1 MNNIGLIIDREYRQ
15 RVAKKSFII
24 TTILMPLLML
34 GLMVAP
40 ALVMML
46 GGASESTVLV
56 VDNSGII
63 GERLKDS
70 DDTKFKVASGMSVDS
85 ALRRDD
91 VSAVLVIPKGIERAQ
106 VKTPLKFY
114 SNGPSSMLTETEIKS
129 QVNDIIEDNRA
140 RSYDIENLQ
149 EILDNLHSDVAMTT
163 VRNDKEAEETASAEL
178 SYGLGIML
186 TFVLYMFLLLY
197 GQMVMTSIIEEK
209 NNRVLEIVVSSVNP
223 TQMMLGKIIGVGLV
237 AVTQILIWGVLTVLM
252 SAFLLPALLP
262 ASALADVAAV
272 NAGNLDAVSNDLGLI
287 QAIAALGNVG
297 YIVQIMGTLLVFLV
311 GGFLFYAAIYAAI
324 GSAVDNI
331 QDAGQ
336 LQSVTVVPIILG
348 LIFSMTAAADPNSS
362 IAFWLSMIPFTSPM
376 VMMARIP
383 FGIQFWQIA
392 VSAVVLYLSFLAMV
406 WVAAK
411 VYRVG
416 IFMYGKKPN
425 LKELLRWVKYK

>member
-40 ALVMML
+40 ALVMMF

>member
-1 MNNIGLIIDREYRQ
+1 MNSIGLIIDREYRQ

-40 ALVMML
+40 ALVMFL
-46 GGASESTVLV
+46 GGSSESTVLV

-63 GERLKDS
+63 GDRLKDS
-70 DDTKFKVASGMSVDS
+70 DDTKFQLAAGMSVDS

-114 SNGPSSMLTETEIKS
+114 SNGPSSMLTESQIKG
-129 QVNDIIEDNRA
+129 QVNDIIAENRA
-140 RSYDIENLQ
+140 RNYDIENLQ

-237 AVTQILIWGVLTVLM
+237 AVTQILIWGVLTMLM

-272 NAGNLDAVSNDLGLI
+272 NAGNLDAVSNDLGLV

-297 YIVQIMGTLLVFLV
+297 YIAQIMGTLLVFLI

-336 LQSVTVVPIILG
+336 LQSVTVVPILLG
-348 LIFSMTAAADPNSS
+348 LIFSMTAAADPNST

-392 VSAVVLYLSFLAMV
+392 VSAVVLYLSFLVMV
-406 WVAAK
+406 FVAAK

-425 LKELLRWVKYK
+425 LKELIHWVKYK

>member
-1 MNNIGLIIDREYRQ
+1 MNNIGLIIEREYRQ

-24 TTILMPLLML
+24 TTLLMPVLMFGLML
-34 GLMVAP
+34 AP
-40 ALVMML
+40 ALVMMFA
-46 GGASESTVLV
+46 GPNESTVLV

-63 GERLKDS
+63 ADSLKS
-70 DDTKFKVASGMSVDS
+70 NTDTRFEVARDITVDS
-85 ALRRDD
+85 ALRRSD
-91 VSAVLVIPKGIERAQ
+91 VSAVLVIPDGIERPG
-106 VKTPLKFY
+106 VKTPMKYY
-114 SNGPSSMLTETEIKS
+114 SNGPSSMLTESEIKN
-129 QVNDIIEDNRA
+129 QVNDIIETNRA
-140 RSYDIENLQ
+140 RSYDIENFQ
-149 EILDNLHSDVAMTT
+149 EILDNLHSDVSMTT

-237 AVTQILIWGVLTVLM
+237 AVTQIVIWGVLTVLM
-252 SAFLLPALLP
+252 SAFLLPTLLP
-262 ASALADVAAV
+262 ASAAADVAAV
-272 NAGNLDAVSNDLGLI
+272 NAGNIDAVTGDLGLI
-287 QAIAALGNVG
+287 QAAAALGNVG
-297 YIVQIMGTLLVFLV
+297 YIIQIMSTLLLFLI

-336 LQSVTVVPIILG
+336 LQTVTVLPIILG
-348 LIFSMTAAADPNSS
+348 LVFSMTAAADPNTP
-362 IAFWLSMIPFTSPM
+362 IAFWLSLIPFTSPM

-383 FGIQFWQIA
+383 FGIPGWEVA
-392 VSAVVLYLSFLAMV
+392 LSAVVLYLSFFGMV
-406 WVAAK
+406 WIAAK
-411 VYRVG
+411 IYRVG

-425 LKELLRWVKYK
+425 VKELMRWVKYK